1 MKTNKH
7 FKQQEAVKLYAL
19 LTKGKLT
26 GTDTTCKVVERKR
39 KKFTQVSMTFHVE
52 LEGVDL
58 PDWVKSEK

>member
-7 FKQQEAVKLYAL
+7 FKQQEGVKLVEL
-19 LTKGKLT
+19 LSKGKLT
-26 GTDTTCKVVERKR
+26 GTDTACKVIERKC

>member
-7 FKQQEAVKLYAL
+7 FKQQEAVKLCEL

-26 GTDTTCKVVERKR
+26 GTDSTCKVVERKR
-39 KKFTQVSMTFHVE
+39 KKFTQTSMTFHVE

-58 PDWVKSEK
+58 PDWVKGEK